1 MRPVRIKLMFV
12 GHFAVGF
19 AAKRV
24 APRAS
29 LGTLLLATSFVDLV
43 WPVLLIAG
51 LEHVRIDP
59 GNTPFTPL
67 DFYDYPITH
76 SIPGGLFWAALLGGV
91 WYWRHRLG
99 RSAVIIGALVM
110 SHWVLDVIS
119 HRPDVPVLPHGPY
132 VGLGLWNSV
141 WATMVV
147 EAAMFAA
154 GVAIYVK
161 MTRPKDRV
169 GRWSLVSMVAFL
181 VLMYFLNAFSPPP
194 PSETALAY
202 GALAAWLLVPW
213 PYWIDRHRDVSADA
227 RERSSK
233 TAP

>member
-1 MRPVRIKLMFV
+1 MFI

-43 WPVLLIAG
+43 WPVLLVVG

-76 SIPGGLFWAALLGGV
+76 SIPGGLLWATLLGGI
-91 WYWRHRLG
+91 WYWRHRVG
-99 RSAVIIGALVM
+99 RTALVIGALVM
-110 SHWVLDVIS
+110 SHWVLDAIS
-119 HRPDVPVLPHGPY
+119 HRPDMPVLPSGPY

-141 WATMVV
+141 VATMVV
-147 EAAMFAA
+147 ETAMFVA
-154 GVAIYVK
+154 GVVIYVR
-161 MTRPKDRV
+161 MTRPRDRV
-169 GRWSLVSMVAFL
+169 GRWSLVGMIGFL
-181 VLMYFLNAFSPPP
+181 SVIYGLNAFSPPP
-194 PSETALAY
+194 PSERVLSY
-202 GALAAWLLVPW
+202 GALLAWLLVPW
-213 PYWIDRHRDVSADA
+213 PYWIDRHRAF
-227 RERSSK
+227 
-233 TAP
+233 

>member
-1 MRPVRIKLMFV
+1 MFI

-24 APRAS
+24 APHVS

-59 GNTPFTPL
+59 GNTAFTPL

-76 SIPGGLFWAALLGGV
+76 SVPGGLLWAALLGAG
-91 WYWRHRLG
+91 WYGRHRIG
-99 RSAVIIGALVM
+99 RDALVIGALVM
-110 SHWVLDVIS
+110 THWLLDAVS
-119 HRPDVPVLPHGPY
+119 HRPDMPVLPHGPY

-141 WATMVV
+141 IATMAV

-154 GVAIYVK
+154 GVAVYVR
-161 MTRPKDRV
+161 MTRARDGI
-169 GRWSLVSMVAFL
+169 GRWSLVAMVAFL
-181 VLMYFLNAFSPPP
+181 CVMYILNAFSPPP
-194 PSETALAY
+194 PNTRLLAY
-202 GALAAWLLVPW
+202 GALVAWVLVPW
-213 PYWIDRHRDVSADA
+213 PYWIDRHRVVS
-227 RERSSK
+227 EPS
-233 TAP
+233 APR